1 MILKSLAFDLAV
13 PTALSFLERYE
24 KTVNLSQRLTEKFSH
39 LTKVS
44 WFINRF

>member
-1 MILKSLAFDLAV
+1 MENVILKSLAFDLAV

-24 KTVNLSQRLTEKFSH
+24 KTANLPPNLKEKFSH

-44 WFINRF
+44 